1 MVRVDS
7 AKHIHEA
14 MATIPGL
21 HKRGKSLELP
31 MTKRLAFRKCR
42 NLTKRLPALLCM
54 GLVVFLLCSAVFKP
68 RDGNGAVETD
78 QLNFGGPDDST
89 KIPRADPRGGERG
102 RRRAMP
108 LKLASS
114 IGNELVHELDDLGR
128 PMLGQ
133 SIGQVRQVFAG
144 QDLAALLIADHPHA
158 QPLLILASKARSNS
172 ESTVEIRRIKTSP
185 PMSCSLIR

>member
-1 MVRVDS
+1 MSFASNLNGASTGGGMVRVDS

-68 RDGNGAVETD
+68 RGVNGAVETD
-78 QLNFGGPDDST
+78 QLNFDEDST

-128 PMLGQ
+128 PMLRGAGHAV
-133 SIGQVRQVFAG
+133 SSGLSAIGHIGGHKRHRPRG
-144 QDLAALLIADHPHA
+144 DDDDDDD
-158 QPLLILASKARSNS
+158 R
-172 ESTVEIRRIKTSP
+172 
-185 PMSCSLIR
+185 